1 MSDAM
6 NFKSPLLRGRLVKRY
21 KRFLA
26 DVVLDDGREI
36 TATCPNTGSMLGLC
50 DPGLAIW
57 VSESNSPTRKYAHT
71 WELVELGKGK
81 ARSFVGINTGHP
93 NAIVSE
99 AVAAGQIPPLAGYA
113 TLRREVKYGQSSRI
127 DLLLED
133 PAKGLAY
140 VEIKN
145 VHLLREPGLA
155 EFPDSK
161 TERGVKH
168 LAELTDM
175 VRAGHRAVMIYLIQ
189 RADCARFRPAADI
202 DPKYAAALVAA
213 RASGVEAYAVTCR
226 LSPEA
231 IAVDRVLPAI
241 E

>member
-1 MSDAM
+1 MQ
-6 NFKSPLLRGRLVKRY
+6 FKTPLLRGRLVKRY

-26 DVVLDDGREI
+26 DVILDDGREI
-36 TATCPNTGSMLGLC
+36 TATCPNTGSMMGLSQ
-50 DPGLAIW
+50 PGLAVW
-57 VSESNSPTRKYAHT
+57 LSESASPTRKYAHT
-71 WELVELGKGK
+71 WELVELGDGK
-81 ARSFVGINTGHP
+81 SRSFVGINTSHP

-99 AVAAGQIPPLAGYA
+99 AVTEGLIAPLSGYA
-113 TLRREVKYGQSSRI
+113 SMRREVKYGQSSRI

-145 VHLLREPGLA
+145 VHLLREAGLA

-168 LAELTDM
+168 LAELTEM
-175 VRAGHRAVMIYLIQ
+175 IRAGHRAVMIYLIQ
-189 RADCARFRPAADI
+189 RGDAARFRPARDI
-202 DPKYAAALVAA
+202 DPKYADALSAA
-213 RASGVEAYAVTCR
+213 RSAGVEAYAITCR
-226 LSPEA
+226 LTPEA
-231 IAVDRVLPAI
+231 ITVDRILPAI

>member
-1 MSDAM
+1 MK
-6 NFKSPLLRGRLVKRY
+6 FKSPLVRGRLLKRY

-26 DVVLDDGREI
+26 DVRLDDGRDI

-50 DPGLAIW
+50 DPGLAVW
-57 VSESNSPTRKYAHT
+57 LSESDSPTRKYAHT
-71 WELVELGKGK
+71 WELVELVQGK
-81 ARSFVGINTGHP
+81 ARTYVGINTGHP
-93 NAIVSE
+93 NAVVAE
-99 AVAAGQIPPLAGYA
+99 AITGGRIAPLAGYA
-113 TLRREVKYGQSSRI
+113 SLRREVKYGQSSRI

-133 PAKGLAY
+133 PVKGLAY

-189 RADCARFRPAADI
+189 RSDAHRFRPARDI
-202 DPKYAAALVAA
+202 DPKYADALVSA
-213 RASGVEAYAVTCR
+213 RAAGVEAYAAVCR
-226 LSPEA
+226 ITPEA
-231 IAVDRVLPAI
+231 IDVETVLQSI

>member
-1 MSDAM
+1 M

-26 DVVLDDGREI
+26 DIVLDDGREI
-36 TATCPNTGSMLGLC
+36 TASCPNTGSMLGLC

-57 VSESNSPTRKYAHT
+57 VSQTHSPTRKYAHT
-71 WELVELGKGK
+71 WELVELGQGRS
-81 ARSFVGINTGHP
+81 RSFVGINTGHP

-99 AVAAGQIPPLAGYA
+99 AVTAGQIPPLAGY
-113 TLRREVKYGQSSRI
+113 TSQRREVKYGQSSRI

-133 PAKGLAY
+133 PTKGLAY

-189 RADCARFRPAADI
+189 RGDCARFRPAADI
-202 DPKYAAALVAA
+202 DPKYAASLVAA

-226 LSPEA
+226 ISPEA
-231 IAVDRVLPAI
+231 IEVERVLPAI